1 MIKYILIFIFFTI
14 SKIVFSNELKSFNI
28 YDNFPYNWTL
38 FGTKL
43 YDKVENVNAIGK
55 FDFLDIKDSSGN
67 VNYKCVGALS
77 FDGKPLTIKSVTDN
91 DGCIINNNIDYG
103 LGDFAI
109 GIYNE
114 HYIINPKNYNE
125 YFSIYIV
132 RYSPLEKRILSITAK
147 KRVAHD
153 SEEVC
158 DDEGKIIIE
167 SIYKDLSKQNNF
179 IIDIVSTNPEPYIAL
194 GYDYNTAYQ
203 YTEEQL
209 AEKIGAAY
217 AYSCIDDQYSKD
229 HLYIYLT
236 DTWRDFKISRELL
249 IMEENEILKEKT
261 NNQKNIGKALKNG
274 VL

>member
-1 MIKYILIFIFFTI
+1 
-14 SKIVFSNELKSFNI
+14 
-28 YDNFPYNWTL
+28 
-38 FGTKL
+38 
-43 YDKVENVNAIGK
+43 
-55 FDFLDIKDSSGN
+55 
-67 VNYKCVGALS
+67 
-77 FDGKPLTIKSVTDN
+77 
-91 DGCIINNNIDYG
+91 
-103 LGDFAI
+103 
-109 GIYNE
+109 
-114 HYIINPKNYNE
+114 
-125 YFSIYIV
+125 
-132 RYSPLEKRILSITAK
+132 
-147 KRVAHD
+147 
-153 SEEVC
+153 
-158 DDEGKIIIE
+158 KIIIE

-261 NNQKNIGKALKNG
+261 NNQKNTGKALKNG